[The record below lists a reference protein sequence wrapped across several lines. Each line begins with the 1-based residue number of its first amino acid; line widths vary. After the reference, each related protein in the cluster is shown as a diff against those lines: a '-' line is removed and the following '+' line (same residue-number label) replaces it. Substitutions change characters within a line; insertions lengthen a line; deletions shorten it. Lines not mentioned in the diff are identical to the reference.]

1 MFSSDDDHLQ
11 NFDEV
16 PYGLVRQMVRK
27 GAMDAA
33 GQRQVAM
40 EAWEQV
46 ERRMAGDLPDPT
58 KYVDGACTW
67 LRRRACGGGVAVA
80 VSVRHR
86 DALRVVYRV
95 VYRIASHACWA
106 GLTLRRG
113 NRPRF
118 VAVSSMVT
126 VGCGCGWMAVAV

>member
-1 MFSSDDDHLQ
+1 MVRRGWLVDTVQKHKDGGFTLNEFLLANIDEHDMFVHPPRRCVYTRCNTHHHQTHAGAHPSFTAGRPVFSSDDDHLQ

-58 KYVDGACTW
+58 KYVEWACT
-67 LRRRACGGGVAVA
+67 
-80 VSVRHR
+80 
-86 DALRVVYRV
+86 
-95 VYRIASHACWA
+95 
-106 GLTLRRG
+106 
-113 NRPRF
+113 
-118 VAVSSMVT
+118 
-126 VGCGCGWMAVAV
+126 

>member
-1 MFSSDDDHLQ
+1 MQKHKDGGFTLNEFLLANIDEHDMFVPPPRRCVYTRCNTHHHQTHAGAHPSFTAGRPVFSSDDDHLQ

-27 GAMDAA
+27 GRMDAA

-58 KYVDGACTW
+58 KYVEWACT
-67 LRRRACGGGVAVA
+67 
-80 VSVRHR
+80 
-86 DALRVVYRV
+86 
-95 VYRIASHACWA
+95 
-106 GLTLRRG
+106 
-113 NRPRF
+113 
-118 VAVSSMVT
+118 
-126 VGCGCGWMAVAV
+126 